1 MTALLQLL
9 SSEIYQVQSRN
20 WLHDC
25 SCIFWL
31 KTPVSQFSNFA
42 PHCVTASY
50 ELQPGSCNPGVTFSS
65 EEDSQY
71 LHWLLT
77 DIPKVAI
84 LGWVRLFNS
93 TIIFEQF
100 RQLAVAAKSC
110 INVQICKI
118 KTNIEI
124 IMQKLATVTVSSY
137 LWGEIKLEDTAQ
149 RCLLM
154 VEVMTAAEWACAHY
168 AEIPIITGFVPATI
182 NSDRVQIWSPVQHL
196 HHVTTGHICPS
207 HLTSIQSSSRT
218 DTTGAQ

>member
-1 MTALLQLL
+1 M
-9 SSEIYQVQSRN
+9 YQVQCRN

-42 PHCVTASY
+42 PHCNSFIRAAAWLMQSWGCAKFRGFALIRNTY
-50 ELQPGSCNPGVTFSS
+50 T
-65 EEDSQY
+65 
-71 LHWLLT
+71 WLLT
-77 DIPKVAI
+77 DTLWVAI

-93 TIIFEQF
+93 TIIFKLSSGIWQYL
-100 RQLAVAAKSC
+100 QKVVN
-110 INVQICKI
+110 INVNICKI
-118 KTNIEI
+118 QTNIEI

-154 VEVMTAAEWACAHY
+154 LEVMTAAEWACAHY

-182 NSDRVQIWSPVQHL
+182 NSDRVQIRSPVQHL
-196 HHVTTGHICPS
+196 HHNNCT
-207 HLTSIQSSSRT
+207 HLSQSSHINT
-218 DTTGAQ
+218 IL

>member
-1 MTALLQLL
+1 MQ
-9 SSEIYQVQSRN
+9 SWGYVQFRGG
-20 WLHDC
+20 
-25 SCIFWL
+25 
-31 KTPVSQFSNFA
+31 FA
-42 PHCVTASY
+42 IPT
-50 ELQPGSCNPGVTFSS
+50 
-65 EEDSQY
+65 
-71 LHWLLT
+71 LT
-77 DIPKVAI
+77 IDRYPPKVAI

-154 VEVMTAAEWACAHY
+154 LEVMTAAEWACAHY

-207 HLTSIQSSSRT
+207 HLRLIQSSIRL
-218 DTTGAQ
+218 DATGAHKKWMILCPILCWLFCCFPVFHKELGTIVNLSI